1 MKNNKL
7 KTIKGT
13 RVKLQYFNGYLVYIS
28 LIFSIPLVYAL
39 YFGKYSEIIPA
50 FFEVLKMNLPK
61 RKQNRLQNYDYSSS
75 GAYFITICT
84 QNREQIL
91 CDFVGDGALDVPK
104 TVLTDIGRIV
114 DKHILST
121 NNIPSVTVDKYVI
134 MPNHI
139 HVILIVDNNG
149 TSKAPSPTNNII
161 SHSVSTLKRFI
172 NKEIGYNIFQRSFHD
187 HVIRDQNDYLKI
199 RNYIDTNPA
208 KWQEDQYYK

>member
-1 MKNNKL
+1 MDISKNK
-7 KTIKGT
+7 
-13 RVKLQYFNGYLVYIS
+13 F
-28 LIFSIPLVYAL
+28 
-39 YFGKYSEIIPA
+39 
-50 FFEVLKMNLPK
+50 PK
-61 RKQNRLQNYDYSSS
+61 RKNTRLKDFDYSCD

-84 QNREQIL
+84 QNHAQIL
-91 CDFVGDGALDVPK
+91 SKIVGDGALDVPK

-139 HVILIVDNNG
+139 HIILIVDNNG

-172 NKEIGYNIFQRSFHD
+172 NKEMKNLQ
-187 HVIRDQNDYLKI
+187 
-199 RNYIDTNPA
+199 
-208 KWQEDQYYK
+208 QEPSPL

>member
-1 MKNNKL
+1 
-7 KTIKGT
+7 
-13 RVKLQYFNGYLVYIS
+13 
-28 LIFSIPLVYAL
+28 
-39 YFGKYSEIIPA
+39 
-50 FFEVLKMNLPK
+50 MNLPK
-61 RKQNRLQNYDYSSS
+61 RKIIRLQNYDYSSS
-75 GAYFITICT
+75 GAYFITVCT
-84 QNREQIL
+84 KDKEKIL
-91 CDFVGDGALDVPK
+91 CDIVGDGALDVPK

-172 NKEIGYNIFQRSFHD
+172 NKEIGYNIFQRSFYD
-187 HVIRDQNDYLKI
+187 HVIRDEEDYLTI
-199 RNYIDTNPA
+199 WNYIDTNPH
-208 KWQEDQYYK
+208 KWREDKYYK